1 MLGWMGLVGAFVAVA
16 PDCASAPEAAAA
28 EALRKGRPGRAVEV
42 LRDSVGPCP
51 VRYAETDPRVP
62 LMAAAV
68 EQSPGESPFTW
79 SSTAAEQFFELH
91 RAFHRGDVDTGLAR
105 VRLGMANAR
114 HPCAAG
120 AWARVAEGLRQLAG
134 VDSTERPIAS
144 RRCKLVDGEP
154 PLYRAIDLASV
165 GSVPSDRAEG
175 VRRLKR
181 ALQLL
186 RKHGLRR
193 HAFARH
199 LQQRIARLSR

>member
-1 MLGWMGLVGAFVAVA
+1 
-16 PDCASAPEAAAA
+16 
-28 EALRKGRPGRAVEV
+28 
-42 LRDSVGPCP
+42 
-51 VRYAETDPRVP
+51 
-62 LMAAAV
+62 MAAAV